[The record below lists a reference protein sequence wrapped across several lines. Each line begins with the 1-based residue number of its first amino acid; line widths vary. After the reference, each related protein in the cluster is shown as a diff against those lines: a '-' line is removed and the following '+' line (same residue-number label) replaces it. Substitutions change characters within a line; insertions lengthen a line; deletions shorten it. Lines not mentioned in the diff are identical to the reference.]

1 MLLQGN
7 PLSLFHEQRAKT
19 LVLELG
25 RVPGGDRYN
34 TAIHVELTD
43 HRTASL
49 ELRPVALLRELS
61 QSEETDEDVLLW
73 VLVAEEGLPTPVGR
87 IVTPHQF
94 YLIRSDLVV
103 DFLDSNLKS
112 YDSSEWAFFWGL

>member
-73 VLVAEEGLPTPVGR
+73 VLVAEEGLPTPVGC
-87 IVTPHQF
+87 VVPPHQF
-94 YLIRSDLVV
+94 DLVRSDLVV